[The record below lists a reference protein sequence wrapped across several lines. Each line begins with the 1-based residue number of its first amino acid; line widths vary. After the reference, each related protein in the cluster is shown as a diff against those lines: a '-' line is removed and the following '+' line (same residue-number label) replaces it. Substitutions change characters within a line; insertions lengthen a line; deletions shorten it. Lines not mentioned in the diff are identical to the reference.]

1 MAWKLHKFD
10 IDSDGTVVRKM
21 EGAGGRIDYHIVVR
35 VPRDGGIAHYDLGHV
50 YHTTHW
56 RQNTYPP
63 IGPLPPC
70 TRALVVS
77 GDDTLL
83 EALRSAVAKSWL
95 ALSRHE
101 HGRIF
106 IHLSR
111 DQKHPDEV
119 CAGPSAAA
127 TFAGTSRCDRKFP
140 DMTSMEVPEATM
152 KAVQSITRQCK
163 LVCPNACGKEEKQ
176 RMFRRLFRVWRPQN
190 ARLLKRD
197 VVVCTGVTEWLRE
210 LQKLNSL

>member
-10 IDSDGTVVRKM
+10 IDSDFTVARKM
-21 EGAGGRIDYHIVVR
+21 EGAGGRIDYHIVAR
-35 VPRDGGIAHYDLGHV
+35 VPHDARVAHYDLGHV

-63 IGPLPPC
+63 TGPLLPC

-106 IHLSR
+106 ILLSR
-111 DQKHPDEV
+111 NQKHPDEI
-119 CAGPSAAA
+119 CDGPSAAE
-127 TFAGTSRCDRKFP
+127 TFASTSRYDWKSP
-140 DMTSMEVPEATM
+140 DMTQTAVSNAIME
-152 KAVQSITRQCK
+152 AVQNISRQCK
-163 LVCPNACGKEEKQ
+163 LVCPNACGKEEKH
-176 RMFRRLFRVWRPQN
+176 RMLRRLFRVWRPEN

-197 VVVCTGVTEWLRE
+197 AMVCQKVIEWLG
-210 LQKLNSL
+210 KLRQVTSL